1 MYKLVQLFEWFFH
14 SIGSSLFTQ
23 PNEEW
28 IIFYFSRKDRNQLK
42 KMTIITKNGQ

>member
-14 SIGSSLFTQ
+14 STGSSLFTQ

-28 IIFYFSRKDRNQLK
+28 MIFTFQEKIETNLK
-42 KMTIITKNGQ
+42 R